1 MVVTANLPK
10 IALGEEVNGAADALG
25 EDLTQTI
32 QAGCEFILGEIEW
45 W

>member
-1 MVVTANLPK
+1 MLGKLGAKVNGTAN
-10 IALGEEVNGAADALG
+10 ALG

-32 QAGCEFILGEIEW
+32 QAGCELILGEIEW

>member
-10 IALGEEVNGAADALG
+10 IALAAKANSAADALG

-32 QAGCEFILGEIEW
+32 QAGCELILGEVEW